1 MIRTVTAFGL
11 AIVLVGCTA
20 GTTSPQRASSPSPTA
35 SVPPATERAA
45 PLPATPTPSP
55 TAAELVEPNGVV
67 VYGFGD
73 GLWLVNA
80 DGTNAHE
87 LLPDVPGS
95 QPLAWSRD
103 GSRLL
108 YATQRGIA
116 LIDAARSAP
125 VELVLQCPL
134 GADSDAVLSSCQVDQ
149 AGLAL
154 SPDGTR
160 LAYPIWEGT
169 HDQGNTEVT
178 SVLVVLD
185 LETELATRLESTAVT
200 SRSEACDAANSG
212 GNHSPSWSSDGR
224 RLLFARASGAGAKDG
239 CQEAVLTVNV
249 DDSDVRQMVAPG
261 QLRGPLEPRW
271 SPDGS
276 SILVGATVHVTG
288 DKAHIGGDIYTVRS
302 GGTGL
307 HAVTSDGVSFGP
319 SWTRDGRIV
328 FIRWSTATD
337 GVYHG
342 DQWVMDADG
351 GNARRVESTIPALTA
366 AGCMICAYSYSAFDS
381 GGSPIDPLAVHQSPP
396 IHMWETITMLWQP
409 RPVDQP

>member
-1 MIRTVTAFGL
+1 MNRFVVALGLCVALAGCSTA
-11 AIVLVGCTA
+11 TQS
-20 GTTSPQRASSPSPTA
+20 TQPEPSR
-35 SVPPATERAA
+35 VPPTQPASPASETSTTA
-45 PLPATPTPSP
+45 PSS
-55 TAAELVEPNGVV
+55 TAAEVVGPNGVV
-67 VYGFGD
+67 AYGFGD
-73 GLWLVNA
+73 GIWVVNA

-87 LLPDVPGS
+87 LIPGVPGS

-108 YATQRGIA
+108 YGTQHGVA
-116 LIDAARSAP
+116 LTDAAGLESP
-125 VELVLQCPL
+125 ELELQCPL

-169 HDQGNTEVT
+169 HDQGNAEVT

-185 LETELATRLESTAVT
+185 LDTELVTRLESTAAT
-200 SRSEACDAANSG
+200 LPSQACEAANYR

-224 RLLFARASGAGAKDG
+224 RLIFARATAAAANDD
-239 CQEAVLTVNV
+239 CQEAILTVNV
-249 DDSDVRQMVAPG
+249 DDSDVREVVAPG
-261 QLRGPLEPRW
+261 ELEGPLHPSW

-276 SILVGATVHVTG
+276 SILVGASVPDARG
-288 DKAHIGGDIYTVRS
+288 MKELIGGDIYTVRS
-302 GGTGL
+302 DGTGL
-307 HAVTSDGVSFGP
+307 HPVTGDGLSYGP

-342 DQWVMDADG
+342 YQWVMDADG
-351 GNARRVESTIPALTA
+351 GNAIRLESTIPALTA
-366 AGCMICAYSYSAFDS
+366 AGCMICAYSYSSFDS
-381 GGSPIDPLAVHQSPP
+381 GGSPIDPPEVQSPP
-396 IHMWETITMLWQP
+396 LRMWETMTMLWQP
-409 RPVDQP
+409 ALVGEP